1 MRCKLHPDCAAAC
14 AIMGVMSRLLRLSLF
29 AALPALLLAQP
40 PIDWHTATDLPGVD
54 MTGLTAQQKTA
65 ALKILRDQGCSCGCA
80 MKMAQCRVLDPG
92 CAFSTGLAKVV
103 IKGVREGKTED
114 QVMADVKASPLA
126 KGPAQRP
133 LLEDPVKIPIAGAPS
148 KGPEHARI
156 TLVEFSD
163 FECPYCSRAVS
174 QVDALMVAFPRDI
187 RLVYKQFPLSTH
199 PHARM
204 AAVAALA
211 ANEQGKFWEMH
222 DKLFANYHQLSR
234 ERILALA
241 KEIGLD
247 VNRFTADVASGK
259 FDPVV
264 AKDFKDGEDAGVNGT
279 PAFFIN
285 GKHYNGPMAL
295 DMVKPLIEAELK
307 PVTASK

>member
-1 MRCKLHPDCAAAC
+1 MP
-14 AIMGVMSRLLRLSLF
+14 RLFRLFLY
-29 AALPALLLAQP
+29 AALPALLLAETA
-40 PIDWHTATDLPGVD
+40 IDWHTATDLPGVD
-54 MTGLTAQQKTA
+54 MTGLTAPQKTA
-65 ALKILRDQGCSCGCA
+65 ALKILREQGCSCGCD

-92 CAFSTGLAKVV
+92 CSYSTGLAKMVV
-103 IKGVREGKTED
+103 NGIREGKTQE
-114 QVMADVKASPLA
+114 QVIAEVKASPLA
-126 KGPAQRP
+126 KGPERKP
-133 LLEDPVKIPIAGAPS
+133 ILEDPIKIPIAGAPS
-148 KGPEHARI
+148 KGPEHARV

-163 FECPYCSRAVS
+163 FECPYCSSASS
-174 QVDALMVAFPRDI
+174 QVEALMVAFPRDI
-187 RLVYKQFPLSTH
+187 RLVYKQFPLSMH

-222 DKLFANYHQLSR
+222 DKLFANFRQLSR

-241 KEIGLD
+241 KEVGLD
-247 VNRFTADVASGK
+247 VNRFTADVSAGK

-285 GKHYNGPMAL
+285 GKHYNGPMEVVL
-295 DMVKPLIEAELK
+295 VKPLIEAELK